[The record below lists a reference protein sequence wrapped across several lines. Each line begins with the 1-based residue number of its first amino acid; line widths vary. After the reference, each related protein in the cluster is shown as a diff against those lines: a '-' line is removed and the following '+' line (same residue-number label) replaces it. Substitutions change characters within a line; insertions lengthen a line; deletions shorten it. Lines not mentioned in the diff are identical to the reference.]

1 MIRNIPNKYTQ
12 RMLIEQLDRE
22 NPGCYD
28 FLYLPIDFKNNCNVG
43 YAFVNMVSTDF
54 LPAFHATLHNN
65 RWERF
70 NSEKVCEIAYA
81 RIQGLEQLLD
91 HFKNSSL
98 LAEDKKVRP
107 VILLN
112 GHYVPFPDPDVVIR
126 VASSGTHKFL
136 VTFVIFFFLFC
147 FKCCLYCFPH
157 ICVLLY
163 SDDPAYL

>member
-1 MIRNIPNKYTQ
+1 M
-12 RMLIEQLDRE
+12 
-22 NPGCYD
+22 
-28 FLYLPIDFKNNCNVG
+28 
-43 YAFVNMVSTDF
+43 VNTDY
-54 LPAFHATLHNN
+54 LPAFYASLHNK

-112 GHYVPFPDPDVVIR
+112 GRYVPFPDPDVVIR
-126 VASSGTHKFL
+126 VGSSGPQKFL
-136 VTFVIFFFLFC
+136 VT
-147 FKCCLYCFPH
+147 
-157 ICVLLY
+157 
-163 SDDPAYL
+163 DDPEYL

>member
-1 MIRNIPNKYTQ
+1 
-12 RMLIEQLDRE
+12 MLIEQLDRE

-43 YAFVNMVSTDF
+43 YAFVNMVNTDF
-54 LPAFHATLHNN
+54 LPSFYASLHNK

-98 LAEDKKVRP
+98 LTEDKKVRP

-112 GHYVPFPDPDVVIR
+112 GRYVPFPDPDVVIK
-126 VASSGTHKFL
+126 VASNGPLKYL
-136 VTFVIFFFLFC
+136 VT
-147 FKCCLYCFPH
+147 
-157 ICVLLY
+157 
-163 SDDPAYL
+163 DDPEYL